1 MFTIVCDLH
10 LSGANI
16 RQSSLHW
23 DEPNADFEAF
33 VSQTLK
39 RKLSKY
45 VQDDHPRRISR
56 EEADGLYAR
65 IKPEIIDIERKAFDD
80 HQKLNTR
87 RPIEGRKLELNIKEH
102 VKIRVHRLH
111 AKSAFRTHIRRPQ
124 AGGTHQPS
132 Y

>member
-1 MFTIVCDLH
+1 MLVCVLL
-10 LSGANI
+10 LSGTI
-16 RQSSLHW
+16 SRQSALHW

-39 RKLSKY
+39 KKLSKY

-56 EEADGLYAR
+56 EDAESLYAR
-65 IKPEIIDIERKAFDD
+65 IKPEIIDIERKAFDE
-80 HQKLNTR
+80 HQRLNTR

-102 VKIRVHRLH
+102 VKIRVHRMH
-111 AKSAFRTHIRRPQ
+111 AKSNLRGHFRRQQ